1 MAAATV
7 ARMDSTPS
15 SPPSPAHPRG
25 DRESARSAC
34 EGPPRSLEPSS
45 LVDPGRWLLDPEVIF
60 LNHGSFGARTRE
72 VLDRQDVWRRR
83 MERQPI
89 EMIGRRVREFLA
101 PSKERVASFVGA
113 DPEGLGF
120 VTNATE
126 GVHAAL
132 RSVSWRRGDR
142 VVAIDHV
149 YHAVRQTLRR
159 LAAESGVEYVEVPLP
174 LPIRSSEDVVAAI
187 GPLLEAPTRLLVID
201 HVTSPTAVRM
211 PIEPLLERC
220 RAAGIE
226 TLVDGA
232 HAPGMLGLDLQMLR
246 PDHYTGNLH
255 KWAGAPLGTAF
266 LWSSPAVRDRVH
278 PNVTSHF
285 YGEGFAREF
294 DWQGTRD
301 LSAWIT
307 AAEAI
312 DDLGRLGWDRVRRHN
327 HDLCRWAHAMLV
339 ARWSM
344 EPTTPLDGS
353 MLGSIASI
361 ALPEGVATRHE
372 RPEALQAELL
382 ARHRIEIPVIDWGG
396 RRFVRISAMVHNR
409 SWQYER
415 LAEAIE
421 DLAT

>member
-1 MAAATV
+1 MNESPASGF
-7 ARMDSTPS
+7 REPRSTPI
-15 SPPSPAHPRG
+15 SPEP
-25 DRESARSAC
+25 
-34 EGPPRSLEPSS
+34 LEPSEW
-45 LVDPGRWLLDPEVIF
+45 VDPGRWLLDPEVVF

-72 VLDRQDVWRRR
+72 VLDRQDLWRRR

-89 EMIGRRVREFLA
+89 EMIGRRVRELLA

-113 DPEGLGF
+113 DPDGVGF

-126 GVHAAL
+126 GVNAAL
-132 RSVSWRRGDR
+132 RSVSWRPGDR

-159 LAAESGVEYVEVPLP
+159 LAAESGVEYAEVPLRLP
-174 LPIRSSEDVVAAI
+174 LAGPEDVVAAI
-187 GPLLEAPTRLLVID
+187 EPLLEAPTRLLVID
-201 HVTSPTAVRM
+201 HVTSPTAVRL

-220 RAAGIE
+220 RDAGIE

-232 HAPGMLGLDLQMLR
+232 HAPGMLDLDLEELGA
-246 PDHYTGNLH
+246 DHYTGNLH

-301 LSAWIT
+301 PSAWIT

-312 DDLGRLGWDRVRRHN
+312 DDLGRLGWDRVRKHN

-339 ARWSM
+339 ERWGVEAM
-344 EPTTPLDGS
+344 TPLDGS

-361 ALPEGVATRHE
+361 EVPGPLATRHA
-372 RPEALQAELL
+372 RPEAMQAELL

-396 RRFVRISAMVHNR
+396 RRFVRISAMVPNR
-409 SWQYER
+409 GWQYER